1 MTILSR
7 MFRLCK
13 ADLHGVMD
21 QMEDKGL
28 LLKQYLREMESAL
41 QQKQARQSQLNQ
53 TCRQLQRELSLKHQ
67 EEEKLETEVAL
78 AIRKDKD
85 DIAKILIRKHRTLQA
100 CCKAMTRRLE
110 LLEEEGMQL
119 ARMLDQQQLQYQEL
133 KVRAAE
139 YCCREERQPFEEASE
154 MMAES
159 GFSAPLTEEEVEL
172 ELLKR
177 KEALKQGG
185 GQ

>member
-1 MTILSR
+1 
-7 MFRLCK
+7 MFRLFK

-28 LLKQYLREMESAL
+28 LLKQYLREMESTL
-41 QQKQARQSQLNQ
+41 QQKQARQSQLSQ
-53 TCRQLQRELSLKHQ
+53 TCRQLQRELSQQHQ
-67 EEEKLETEVAL
+67 EEERLETETAL

-85 DIAKILIRKHRTLQA
+85 DIAKILIRKRRTLQA
-100 CCKAMTRRLE
+100 CCKGMTRRLE
-110 LLEEEGMQL
+110 ILEEEGMHL
-119 ARMLDQQQLQYQEL
+119 ARMVDQQQLQYQEL

-139 YCCREERQPFEEASE
+139 YCHRVDRNPFEEAAE
-154 MMAES
+154 IMAES
-159 GFSAPLTEEEVEL
+159 GFSAPLTEEEIEL
-172 ELLKR
+172 ELLQR